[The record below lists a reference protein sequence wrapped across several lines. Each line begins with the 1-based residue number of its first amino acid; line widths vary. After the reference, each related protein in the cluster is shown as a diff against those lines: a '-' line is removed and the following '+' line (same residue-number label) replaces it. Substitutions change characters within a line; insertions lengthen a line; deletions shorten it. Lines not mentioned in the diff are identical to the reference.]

1 VGETRWV
8 ALEALMAPFRLE
20 TGYWRL
26 ETGDCLSLGPMTL
39 RDDVLAAGR
48 AAGLAGVGVC
58 SAEPF
63 ADVEESLRDAVASG
77 RSAGMRF
84 TFGTPERSSDVAA
97 SFPWAR
103 SLVVGAHA
111 YLPAAGNPTVGP
123 GGGRVARFSESDH
136 YEPLRAALTEIADL
150 LRTRGHEAQVLADD
164 SRLVD
169 RAAAVRAGVAW
180 WGKNTMALMPGYGPW
195 VLLGSVVTDAVIDVD
210 EPMRRTCGT
219 CDACLPA
226 CPTGALIE
234 PGILD
239 ARRCIAYLLQSP
251 GDIPEGLR
259 EAVGNRFYGCDDCLD
274 ACPPGT
280 ALVRKSP
287 DGADAPDM
295 AAVLSSSDE
304 DLLDRFGRFYIPER
318 DPAFL
323 RRNALVVLGNT
334 GDGSHRAL
342 VAEFAVSDD
351 PMLSEH
357 ARWALGRIDERVAG
371 GC

>member
-1 VGETRWV
+1 
-8 ALEALMAPFRLE
+8 
-20 TGYWRL
+20 
-26 ETGDCLSLGPMTL
+26 
-39 RDDVLAAGR
+39 
-48 AAGLAGVGVC
+48 VC
-58 SAEPF
+58 TAEPF
-63 ADVEESLRDAVASG
+63 VDVEENLRDAVASG

-84 TFGTPERSSDVAA
+84 TFGTPARSSDVTA
-97 SFPWAR
+97 SFDWAR

-111 YLPAAGNPTVGP
+111 YLPAAGNPIVVG
-123 GGGRVARFSESDH
+123 GEGRIARFSESDH
-136 YEPLRAALTEIADL
+136 YAPLRDALVAIADL
-150 LRTRGHEAQVLADD
+150 LRSRGHEAQVLADD

-195 VLLGSVVTDAVIDVD
+195 VLLGSVVTDAVMDAD

-219 CDACLPA
+219 CEACLPA
-226 CPTGALIE
+226 CPTGALVE

-251 GDIPEGLR
+251 EDIPEGLR
-259 EAVGNRFYGCDDCLD
+259 EFVDDRFYGCDDCLD

-280 ALVRKSP
+280 QLVRRSP
-287 DGADAPDM
+287 NTAESPDM
-295 AAVLSSSDE
+295 AAVLESSDE
-304 DLLDRFGRFYIPER
+304 ELLDRFGRFYIPER

-342 VAEFAVSDD
+342 VAGFADSED

-357 ARWALGRIDERVAG
+357 ARWALTRIDERMAG
-371 GC
+371 AC